1 MIPWNGTTDLPLTS
15 PICAWFKKKC
25 IDQLP
30 ASEKISL
37 KDCWLRI
44 LSYLANFFLSRIFSY
59 FLSFSV
65 RWSQIIVFFHV
76 KTPQFRLLIA
86 AGKTRQTTEHSSF
99 FSSFLCKKKIP
110 SDLALDRERSLT
122 LAYFSYSILCRRFA
136 PSCAAAR
143 ASHSDL
149 YLITLEKINLIQI
162 WYLEFRIQ

>member
-1 MIPWNGTTDLPLTS
+1 MYR
-15 PICAWFKKKC
+15 PIACFWENFPQRLLVKNPF
-25 IDQLP
+25 IFSQ
-30 ASEKISL
+30 
-37 KDCWLRI
+37 
-44 LSYLANFFLSRIFSY
+44 FFLSRIFSY

-99 FSSFLCKKKIP
+99 FSPFLCKKKIP

>member
-1 MIPWNGTTDLPLTS
+1 MYR
-15 PICAWFKKKC
+15 PIACFW
-25 IDQLP
+25 
-30 ASEKISL
+30 E
-37 KDCWLRI
+37 
-44 LSYLANFFLSRIFSY
+44 NFPQRLLVKNLFIVGFEPFSQFFFGLEVFCY

-136 PSCAAAR
+136 PRCAAGR

-149 YLITLEKINLIQI
+149 FLII
-162 WYLEFRIQ
+162 